1 VTIQVHVNRV
11 DRWSETTGI
20 DEGLLVGAARA
31 TLEEAGAHGEG
42 ELSVTLVDR
51 SEIRELN
58 AAWLDREGPTDVVAF
73 DLGAGASVLGDVYL
87 CPELALE
94 AVELGEAASA
104 REELVRLVIHGTL
117 HVLGHEHPE
126 GPERWESPMFELQE
140 RLVERVLEGGEKGC

>member
-1 VTIQVHVNRV
+1 MTVRVHVNRV
-11 DRWSETTGI
+11 DPWSEVTGI
-20 DEGLLVGAARA
+20 DEGLLVGAART
-31 TLEEAGAHGEG
+31 TLEAVGAGGEG

-51 SEIRELN
+51 DEIRDLN

-73 DLGAGASVLGDVYL
+73 DLGTGASVLGDVYL

-94 AVELGEAASA
+94 AVERGEAASA

-140 RLVERVLEGGEKGC
+140 RLVERVLGGGEERC